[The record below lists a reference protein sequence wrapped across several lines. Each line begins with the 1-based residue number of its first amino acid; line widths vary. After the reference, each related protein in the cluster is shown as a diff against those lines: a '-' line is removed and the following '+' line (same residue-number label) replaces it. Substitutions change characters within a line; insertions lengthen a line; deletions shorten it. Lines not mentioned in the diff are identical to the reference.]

1 MNDYT
6 SDIIGLAD
14 PDCEVFH
21 EETEGNIKRIHI
33 RLKRQEVYCD
43 CCGHK
48 MRSKGWHVREVN
60 HQILNGW
67 LKSVLVVHQRKW
79 HCPNCGLYIYDSFS
93 FIEKN
98 KQTTTLMPYMIINEL
113 KDLNVTVR
121 QAARRFNVSDTYVH
135 ETFMKYVSMKR
146 LPLSDAISIDE
157 VYLHFNNY
165 DNYALVIMDFR
176 TQEIIDILPN
186 RKQETTEYY
195 FKHVIPKEERD
206 NVKYLIGDM
215 YNPYISYIG
224 KYFVNAKYVVDSFH
238 VVSYIIQKLRYYI
251 NDVKKKYQAIND
263 RKLAEENYRNNR
275 DWKTKKDSPE
285 LYVLKKFYWALL
297 RNKDD
302 INYSWN
308 RKYCRFLGQYLD
320 TYDCEKLFLD
330 LDPNFRKLRD
340 LKEMYIRFNRSHQ
353 DNPKKAEAEL
363 DMIIKLY
370 ESSEFRMFREFAELL
385 KTHREG
391 IIISFTYI
399 TVEDRGKKDLIL
411 RRLSNGPMESFN
423 NNPKDY
429 KRNSNGVSNFD
440 FTRNR
445 ILWAMR
451 TDARPLAVPRKI
463 IRHEVPDSHKRGPY
477 NKKKQT

>member
-1 MNDYT
+1 M
-6 SDIIGLAD
+6 L
-14 PDCEVFH
+14 
-21 EETEGNIKRIHI
+21 
-33 RLKRQEVYCD
+33 
-43 CCGHK
+43 
-48 MRSKGWHVREVN
+48 
-60 HQILNGW
+60 
-67 LKSVLVVHQRKW
+67 
-79 HCPNCGLYIYDSFS
+79 
-93 FIEKN
+93 
-98 KQTTTLMPYMIINEL
+98 
-113 KDLNVTVR
+113 
-121 QAARRFNVSDTYVH
+121 
-135 ETFMKYVSMKR
+135 
-146 LPLSDAISIDE
+146 
-157 VYLHFNNY
+157 
-165 DNYALVIMDFR
+165 DN
-176 TQEIIDILPN
+176 
-186 RKQETTEYY
+186 
-195 FKHVIPKEERD
+195 
-206 NVKYLIGDM
+206 
-215 YNPYISYIG
+215 
-224 KYFVNAKYVVDSFH
+224 
-238 VVSYIIQKLRYYI
+238 
-251 NDVKKKYQAIND
+251 
-263 RKLAEENYRNNR
+263 
-275 DWKTKKDSPE
+275 
-285 LYVLKKFYWALL
+285 VLKKFYWALL

-477 NKKKQT
+477 IKKKQT